1 MMEALAGWLKQII
14 LVVLL
19 ATFIDLLLPN
29 RTMQRYVKLVV
40 SLFILMTILSPV
52 LQLLGSN
59 ANVRM
64 LAASVEGWSIDGST
78 RPPSGSGGGPAAGTS
93 IPALGE
99 VLAEGE
105 ALEQRRNAQSLELL
119 AARLESMVADHVR
132 EQHGYDASAKAAL
145 ELDRDGMPVLRS
157 IRIRLGAALPEA
169 GGAENAGAEAED
181 GRIAEVRIEPVEIEP
196 VRIEPIA
203 PSEPAQPAASPRS
216 ATAAESAPGAATDKT
231 RREIAASVAKA
242 WGLPAAKV
250 IVEAVEASGARDDNE
265 AASPRRG

>member
-19 ATFIDLLLPN
+19 ATFVDMMLPN

-52 LQLLGSN
+52 LQLIGSN

-78 RPPSGSGGGPAAGTS
+78 QTTPGARNGPAAGTS
-93 IPALGE
+93 MPALGE

-105 ALEQRRNAQSLELL
+105 AIEQRRNEQSLNLL
-119 AARLESMVADHVR
+119 AARLESMVAEHVR
-132 EQHGYDASAKAAL
+132 EQHGYDAAADASL

-157 IRIRLGAALPEA
+157 IRIRLGAASEEA
-169 GGAENAGAEAED
+169 EASVDGGASAEG

-196 VRIEPIA
+196 VEIEPIG
-203 PSEPAQPAASPRS
+203 SESSRPAASQPAAK
-216 ATAAESAPGAATDKT
+216 AEAAPEAVPEET

-250 IVEAVEASGARDDNE
+250 TVQASEASGVPNDNE